1 MSSCIPIKRTMTG
14 RNASEAI
21 HRRSSMMWQLIDWGR
36 ATLIVKSLQARIVKA
51 VQAHNWKNI
60 RDLQRLLNHSTSAK
74 VLAIRRVTE
83 NTGKRTAGVDGE
95 LWDSPKRK
103 YDSIKGLKNQGYKAS
118 PVRRIKIPKSNGKMR
133 PLGIPTMQDRA
144 MQALHLLGLDPISE
158 TLGDKNSYGF
168 RPYRSC
174 ADAITKCHKILSR
187 RTSAVWI
194 LEGDIKGCFDN
205 ISHDWLLK
213 NIPMNKGV
221 LSQWLKSGYME
232 KGKFYDSESGTPQGS
247 VISPT
252 LSNMV
257 LDGLS
262 KRLDEALGIQR
273 RDNYYKNP
281 YKVHLIRYADD
292 FIVTA
297 SDKSILSK
305 KVKPIIEVFLDERGL
320 ELSESKTK
328 ITHINDGFDF
338 LGKHLRKYHGKL
350 IIKPSKTNVKEFLRK
365 VQETIRKHRSSKTST
380 LIGLLTPKIRGWCM
394 YHRMDCS
401 KQTFAYVDHRI
412 WKMLWQWALRRH
424 PMKSKGWLKQR
435 YFKRSKGVDW
445 TLFAYDENS
454 RLLTLMRASQVSIQR
469 HIIIRGAANPYDV
482 NDELYFEGRADQL
495 MRNNIAGRN
504 LLLCLYN
511 RQKGFCSICHQKLTK
526 QTGAHIHH
534 KIPKY
539 LGGKSN
545 MENLVLLH
553 PVCHM
558 QLHHGIKKVTT
569 VALTISV

>member
-1 MSSCIPIKRTMTG
+1 MAG

-21 HRRSSMMWQLIDWGR
+21 HRTSSMMWQLIDWER
-36 ATLIVKSLQARIVKA
+36 ATLVVKSLQARIVKA
-51 VQAHNWKNI
+51 VQAQSWKRI

-83 NTGKRTAGVDGE
+83 NTGKRTAGIDGE

-103 YDSIKGLKNQGYKAS
+103 YDSIKDLKNQGYKAS

-158 TLGDKNSYGF
+158 TLGDVNSYGF

-174 ADAITKCHKILSR
+174 ADAITKCHKILCR
-187 RTSAVWI
+187 KASAVWI

-205 ISHDWLLK
+205 ISHDWLMK
-213 NIPMNKGV
+213 NIPMNKRI
-221 LSQWLKSGYME
+221 LRQWLKSGYME
-232 KGKFYDSESGTPQGS
+232 KSRFFDSESGTPQGS

-262 KRLDEALGIQR
+262 KRLDEALGIR
-273 RDNYYKNP
+273 RKDTYYKNP

-305 KVKPIIEVFLDERGL
+305 KVKPIIEAFLRDRGL
-320 ELSESKTK
+320 ELSEAKTK

-350 IIKPSKTNVKEFLRK
+350 IIKPSKTNVKEFLWK

-380 LIGLLTPKIRGWCM
+380 LIRKLTPKIRGWCM

-412 WKMLWQWALRRH
+412 WEMLWKWVLRRH
-424 PMKSKGWLKQR
+424 PMKSKSWLKQR
-435 YFKRSKGVDW
+435 YFKRVKGIDW
-445 TLFAYDENS
+445 TLFAYDENKN
-454 RLLTLMRASQVSIQR
+454 LLTLMRASQVRIQR
-469 HIIIRGAANPYDV
+469 HTIIRGAANPYDAK
-482 NDELYFEGRADQL
+482 DELYFEHRTDQL
-495 MRNNIAGRN
+495 MRNNLAGRN
-504 LLLCLYN
+504 LLLYLYN
-511 RQKGFCSICHQKLTK
+511 RQKGFCPRCHQKLTK
-526 QTGAHIHH
+526 QTGTHIHH

-545 MENLVLLH
+545 AENLVLLH

-558 QLHHGIKKVTT
+558 QLHHGC
-569 VALTISV
+569 

>member
-1 MSSCIPIKRTMTG
+1 MSSCMPIIRTMTG

-21 HRRSSMMWQLIDWGR
+21 NRRSSMMWQLIDWER

-51 VQAHNWKNI
+51 VQAHSWKNI

-247 VISPT
+247 VISCCHHT
-252 LSNMV
+252 SSLN
-257 LDGLS
+257 
-262 KRLDEALGIQR
+262 KR
-273 RDNYYKNP
+273 
-281 YKVHLIRYADD
+281 
-292 FIVTA
+292 T
-297 SDKSILSK
+297 
-305 KVKPIIEVFLDERGL
+305 
-320 ELSESKTK
+320 
-328 ITHINDGFDF
+328 
-338 LGKHLRKYHGKL
+338 
-350 IIKPSKTNVKEFLRK
+350 
-365 VQETIRKHRSSKTST
+365 
-380 LIGLLTPKIRGWCM
+380 
-394 YHRMDCS
+394 
-401 KQTFAYVDHRI
+401 
-412 WKMLWQWALRRH
+412 
-424 PMKSKGWLKQR
+424 
-435 YFKRSKGVDW
+435 
-445 TLFAYDENS
+445 
-454 RLLTLMRASQVSIQR
+454 
-469 HIIIRGAANPYDV
+469 
-482 NDELYFEGRADQL
+482 
-495 MRNNIAGRN
+495 
-504 LLLCLYN
+504 
-511 RQKGFCSICHQKLTK
+511 
-526 QTGAHIHH
+526 
-534 KIPKY
+534 
-539 LGGKSN
+539 
-545 MENLVLLH
+545 
-553 PVCHM
+553 
-558 QLHHGIKKVTT
+558 
-569 VALTISV
+569 